1 MRMGYLPEKKTVSQ
15 FDLKGRFARQYL
27 SFAGKSSKDFLLYLS
42 GPGVYDSPAA
52 DVESTSV
59 PGRNGDIISEN
70 ARAGRRRYQNVDIKY
85 EAFFFNGLPA
95 KTAAVKSW
103 LLSPVGY
110 QKLQDTYD
118 PDFFRMAVCTEAMEF
133 DVTAQKAAKMDLVF
147 NCKPQRWSVE
157 GQRTVRLESRSNLMN
172 PFAFPSQPVFKVYGD
187 SGGVLYV
194 GDESITIHSIKDYG
208 YRKTKDGEIV
218 IEPDEAAIVRMIFKM
233 YQYGIPMTDI
243 LDELTFIQAP
253 SARGKQTWNKT
264 ALKYLLE
271 NEKYIGDMRLQKWV
285 SVDHISHR
293 SVRND
298 STVIP
303 VYNVRNHHVP
313 IIDRHT
319 YQQVQRIMELKS
331 PHGEYSRYPYF
342 DTNIV
347 CPLCGKK
354 MIPRVMKVNSHKRI
368 LGCFDVDG
376 CRGYA
381 VKGYL
386 VDAALLEAY
395 NTLEIKEKKR
405 TVAMQRMLEIKAE
418 SPKLDTVQY
427 YWLDDLVGHIEFKQD
442 TMRVFWKC
450 GLESEVA
457 LNASKV
463 EEPTHVAELYRN
475 SLDRAQRSENK
486 PVSVVRAD
494 KKSVNT
500 REAQRNAA
508 MQTAKNLRAKENG
521 VAAND
526 Y

>member
-172 PFAFPSQPVFKVYGD
+172 PFAFPAQPIFKVYGD

-194 GDESITIHSIKDYG
+194 RHLQSIGVQLYFEKEGIDTATAVSELILTVMAAFAQEESRSISENLKWGIRKRFEEGKTCWTPTYG
-208 YRKTKDGEIV
+208 YRKTKTGEIV
-218 IEPDEAAIVRMIFKM
+218 IDPDEASIVRFIFEM
-233 YQYGIPMTDI
+233 YQHGMSIPDI
-243 LDELTFIQAP
+243 LEELSHMEVPT
-253 SARGKQTWNKT
+253 ARGNKKWT
-264 ALKYLLE
+264 KTTVKYLLQ
-271 NEKYIGDMRLQKWV
+271 NEKYIGDARLQKWV
-285 SVDHISHR
+285 SIDHISHK
-293 SVRND
+293 SVLNE
-298 STVIP
+298 STTMPSIYVKD
-303 VYNVRNHHVP
+303 HHIP

-319 YQQVQRIMELKS
+319 YQQVQCIMDLKT
-331 PHGEYSRYPYF
+331 PHGEYSRYPYY
-342 DTNIV
+342 DTNFV

-354 MIPRVMKVNSHKRI
+354 MIPKALKSNGYTRI
-368 LGCFDVDG
+368 IGCFDDDG

-381 VKGYL
+381 LKVEL
-386 VDAALLEAY
+386 VDTALLDAFNSLVIKGKY
-395 NTLEIKEKKR
+395 SAAMKRMMEIKE
-405 TVAMQRMLEIKAE
+405 E
-418 SPKLDTVQY
+418 SPKMESVQY
-427 YWLDDLVGHIEFKQD
+427 YWLNDLVERVEFAGD
-442 TMRVFWKC
+442 TMKV
-450 GLESEVA
+450 LTVVVLVA
-457 LNASKV
+457 L
-463 EEPTHVAELYRN
+463 
-475 SLDRAQRSENK
+475 
-486 PVSVVRAD
+486 
-494 KKSVNT
+494 T
-500 REAQRNAA
+500 R
-508 MQTAKNLRAKENG
+508 KGK
-521 VAAND
+521 
-526 Y
+526 